1 MEIVVVVGAIVV
13 AFLVFGW
20 LLRVVK
26 TTLKTAL
33 LVAFVILALQLVFG
47 IGPGDLWQQVQTW
60 MPWNTVPNDAVR

>member
-1 MEIVVVVGAIVV
+1 MEIVVAVGALVV

-33 LVAFVILALQLVFG
+33 LVAFILLALQLLFG
-47 IGPGDLWQQVQTW
+47 IGPENLWEQLQQWLPGQSR
-60 MPWNTVPNDAVR
+60 PAP